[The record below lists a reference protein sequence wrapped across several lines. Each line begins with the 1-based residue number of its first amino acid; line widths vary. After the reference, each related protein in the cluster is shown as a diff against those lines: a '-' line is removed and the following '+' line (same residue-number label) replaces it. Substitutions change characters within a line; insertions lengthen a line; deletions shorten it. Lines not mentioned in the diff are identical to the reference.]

1 MTPGRCSRAVR
12 AAMFAAVCVLLAA
25 LGHILMSGHAVPG
38 RTLGA
43 GLAGTLAVAWA
54 LGGRERGLLAV
65 TSAAVAVQS
74 ALHLAFSWSQSAAG
88 ALPGGA
94 AGAGHGGMATAPMTM
109 PHTGMDPMTMPHMAM
124 GSMDMGHMG
133 HLGHMDHAASASMV
147 MGHLAAA
154 PSAAGSA
161 GHDMTDMT
169 SSAGMLAAHLLA
181 ALLSGLWLAYG
192 ERAVFRLLRAAP
204 TGLLRPLGLPGLL
217 GLLLAVAPPAADRP
231 RVRRAR
237 PGAGRVPRR
246 LLLARALLT
255 RGPPR
260 ATAVL

>member
-25 LGHILMSGHAVPG
+25 LGHILMSGHAVPN

-88 ALPGGA
+88 ALPSGSS
-94 AGAGHGGMATAPMTM
+94 GAGHGGMATAPMTM

-133 HLGHMDHAASASMV
+133 HMDHAASASMV

-154 PSAAGSA
+154 PSATGSA

-192 ERAVFRLLRAAP
+192 ERAAFRLLRAAP

>member
-1 MTPGRCSRAVR
+1 MTPGRCSRSVR

-25 LGHILMSGHAVPG
+25 TGHILMSGQAVPG

-43 GLAGTLAVAWA
+43 ALVGTAVGAWL

-65 TSAAVAVQS
+65 TSAAVAFQS
-74 ALHLAFSWSQSAAG
+74 VLHLAFSWSQTSVAAPGTRQPAMAHLAMNHSAMG
-88 ALPGGA
+88 HSGMNPSVMDHA
-94 AGAGHGGMATAPMTM
+94 AMGHMA
-109 PHTGMDPMTMPHMAM
+109 MDHMAM
-124 GSMDMGHMG
+124 GHASMGHM
-133 HLGHMDHAASASMV
+133 AAMSSTV
-147 MGHLAAA
+147 A
-154 PSAAGSA
+154 PSTAMPS
-161 GHDMTDMT
+161 GHDITDMT

-192 ERAVFRLLRAAP
+192 ERAAFRLLRAAP
-204 TGLLRPLGLPGLL
+204 ARLFRPLR
-217 GLLLAVAPPAADRP
+217 LLLAVLPVAVDRP

-237 PGAGRVPRR
+237 TGDGRLPRR

-260 ATAVL
+260 AIAVF

>member
-25 LGHILMSGHAVPG
+25 TGHILMSGHAVPG
-38 RTLGA
+38 PTLGA
-43 GLAGTLAVAWA
+43 ALAGTALAGWL

-65 TSAAVAVQS
+65 TSAAVAFQS
-74 ALHLAFSWSQSAAG
+74 VLHLAFSWSQSAAG
-88 ALPGGA
+88 ALPA
-94 AGAGHGGMATAPMTM
+94 DRAGADHGGMVMDHMTM
-109 PHTGMDPMTMPHMAM
+109 NHMPPSH
-124 GSMDMGHMG
+124 MDMGHMG
-133 HLGHMDHAASASMV
+133 MGHTGMGHTGMTSTV
-147 MGHLAAA
+147 MEHLAAA
-154 PSAAGSA
+154 PSPAPSA

-192 ERAVFRLLRAAP
+192 ERAAFRVLRAAP
-204 TGLLRPLGLPGLL
+204 ARLLRPLGLLGLL
-217 GLLLAVAPPAADRP
+217 GLLLAVPPAAVDRP
-231 RVRRAR
+231 RIRRAR
-237 PGAGRVPRR
+237 PGDGRVPRR

-260 ATAVL
+260 AIAVL

>member
-25 LGHILMSGHAVPG
+25 TGHILMSGHAVPG
-38 RTLGA
+38 PTLGA
-43 GLAGTLAVAWA
+43 ALAGTALAGWL

-65 TSAAVAVQS
+65 TSAAVAFQS
-74 ALHLAFSWSQSAAG
+74 VLHLAFSWSQSAAG
-88 ALPGGA
+88 ALPA
-94 AGAGHGGMATAPMTM
+94 DRAGTDHGGMVMDHMTM
-109 PHTGMDPMTMPHMAM
+109 HHMAP
-124 GSMDMGHMG
+124 SRMDMGHMDMG
-133 HLGHMDHAASASMV
+133 HADMTSTV
-147 MGHLAAA
+147 MEHLAAA
-154 PSAAGSA
+154 PSPAPSA

-192 ERAVFRLLRAAP
+192 ERAAFRLLRAAP
-204 TGLLRPLGLPGLL
+204 ARLLRPLGLL
-217 GLLLAVAPPAADRP
+217 GLLLAVPPAAVDRP
-231 RVRRAR
+231 RIRRAR
-237 PGAGRVPRR
+237 PGDGRAPRR

-260 ATAVL
+260 AIAVL

>member
-65 TSAAVAVQS
+65 TSATVAVQS

-88 ALPGGA
+88 ALPAGR

-109 PHTGMDPMTMPHMAM
+109 PHMGMDPMTMPHMAM
-124 GSMDMGHMG
+124 GSMDMGHM
-133 HLGHMDHAASASMV
+133 DHAASDAML

-154 PSAAGSA
+154 PSATGSA

-192 ERAVFRLLRAAP
+192 ERAAFRLLRSAP
-204 TGLLRPLGLPGLL
+204 AGLLRTLGLPGLL

-246 LLLARALLT
+246 LLLARTLLT

>member
-1 MTPGRCSRAVR
+1 MR

-88 ALPGGA
+88 ALPAGR

-109 PHTGMDPMTMPHMAM
+109 PHMGMDSMTMPHTAM
-124 GSMDMGHMG
+124 ESMDM
-133 HLGHMDHAASASMV
+133 GHMDHAASASMV
-147 MGHLAAA
+147 MGHLAAT
-154 PSAAGSA
+154 PSTTGSA

-192 ERAVFRLLRAAP
+192 ERAAFRLLRAAP

>member
-65 TSAAVAVQS
+65 TCAAVAVQS

-88 ALPGGA
+88 ALPGGR

-133 HLGHMDHAASASMV
+133 HMDHAASASMV

-154 PSAAGSA
+154 PSATGSA

-192 ERAVFRLLRAAP
+192 ERAAFRLLRAAP

>member
-25 LGHILMSGHAVPG
+25 TGHILMSGHAVPG

-43 GLAGTLAVAWA
+43 ALAGTAVAAWV

-65 TSAAVAVQS
+65 TSAAVAFQS
-74 ALHLAFSWSQSAAG
+74 ALHLVFSWSQSTAG
-88 ALPGGA
+88 APSA
-94 AGAGHGGMATAPMTM
+94 ARSVMDHGGMTMDHMTM
-109 PHTGMDPMTMPHMAM
+109 HHMDMGRTGMSQRGMTSAAMDHAGMVMDHMAM
-124 GSMDMGHMG
+124 GHM
-133 HLGHMDHAASASMV
+133 
-147 MGHLAAA
+147 AAA
-154 PSAAGSA
+154 PSPVVPS

-181 ALLSGLWLAYG
+181 ALLSGLWLALG
-192 ERAVFRLLRAAP
+192 ERAAFRLLRAVPAR
-204 TGLLRPLGLPGLL
+204 LLRPLGLLGLL
-217 GLLLAVAPPAADRP
+217 GLLLSVPPAAVDRP
-231 RVRRAR
+231 RIRRAR
-237 PGAGRVPRR
+237 PGDGRVPRR

-260 ATAVL
+260 AIAVL

>member
-25 LGHILMSGHAVPG
+25 TGHILMSGHAVPG
-38 RTLGA
+38 PTLGA
-43 GLAGTLAVAWA
+43 ALAGTALAGWL

-65 TSAAVAVQS
+65 TSAAVAFQS
-74 ALHLAFSWSQSAAG
+74 VLHLAFSWSQSAAG
-88 ALPGGA
+88 ALPA
-94 AGAGHGGMATAPMTM
+94 DRAGTGHGGMAMDHMTM
-109 PHTGMDPMTMPHMAM
+109 HHM
-124 GSMDMGHMG
+124 SPRHMDMGHMDMG
-133 HLGHMDHAASASMV
+133 HAGMTSTV
-147 MGHLAAA
+147 MEHLAAA
-154 PSAAGSA
+154 PSPAPSA

-192 ERAVFRLLRAAP
+192 ERAAFRLLRAAP
-204 TGLLRPLGLPGLL
+204 ARLLRPLGPLGLL
-217 GLLLAVAPPAADRP
+217 GLLLAVPPAAVDRP
-231 RVRRAR
+231 RIRRAR
-237 PGAGRVPRR
+237 PGDGRVPRR

-260 ATAVL
+260 AIAVL

>member
-25 LGHILMSGHAVPG
+25 LGHILMSGHAVPA

-43 GLAGTLAVAWA
+43 GLAGTLVVAWA

-88 ALPGGA
+88 ALPAGR
-94 AGAGHGGMATAPMTM
+94 AGAGHGDMAMAPMTM

-133 HLGHMDHAASASMV
+133 HMDHGASAAMV
-147 MGHLAAA
+147 MGHLTAA
-154 PSAAGSA
+154 PPAAGSA

-192 ERAVFRLLRAAP
+192 ERAAFRLLRAAP
-204 TGLLRPLGLPGLL
+204 AGLLRPLGLPGLL
-217 GLLLAVAPPAADRP
+217 GLLLAAAPPAADRP

-246 LLLARALLT
+246 LLLARTLLT

>member
-43 GLAGTLAVAWA
+43 GLAGTLVVAWA

-65 TSAAVAVQS
+65 TCAAVAVQS
-74 ALHLAFSWSQSAAG
+74 ALHLAFSWSQSTAG
-88 ALPGGA
+88 ALPAGR
-94 AGAGHGGMATAPMTM
+94 AGAGHGDMAMA
-109 PHTGMDPMTMPHMAM
+109 PMTMPHMAM

-133 HLGHMDHAASASMV
+133 HMDHGASAAMV
-147 MGHLAAA
+147 MGHLTAA
-154 PSAAGSA
+154 PPAAGSA

-192 ERAVFRLLRAAP
+192 ERAAFRLLRAAP
-204 TGLLRPLGLPGLL
+204 AGPLRPLGLPGLL
-217 GLLLAVAPPAADRP
+217 GLLLAAAPPAADRP

-246 LLLARALLT
+246 LLLARTLLT